1 MVGAFPTKK
10 LKIKMNK
17 EGSTQTPIRH
27 PINFNHPD
35 FLDPKKLDE
44 EMRRVF
50 DICHGCRRC
59 FNLCDSFPKLFDMI
73 DDSKNEDVES
83 LSSDQFSPVV
93 DSCTLCDM
101 CFMTKCPYVPPHE
114 FDLDFPHLM
123 LRYRVLQREQ
133 NKLPATPKQLAKIDR
148 NAKIGVM
155 LSGLINWA
163 SNIKNKFLRKIL
175 ELITG
180 IDSRVKLPT
189 YNSETFT
196 SYFKNNN
203 NSIKL
208 ENPKKNRKV
217 VIYSTCFV
225 NFNKKNTGVAA
236 LKVLK
241 KNGVEVQE
249 DYPGC
254 CGMPF
259 LEQADLPKVIEQAE
273 KVSKDLLEWV
283 DKGYKVVTLTASCG
297 LMLKFEWPLL
307 LPKNENVKRLSKNIS
322 DIDEYIVDISK
333 KEGLA
338 EGLKEIDGGVTIHHA
353 CHARAQNMGIKARDM
368 LQLIPNIKIDVV
380 ERCAGHGGTF
390 GVMKQT
396 HNLAL
401 KVGRPTARQ
410 IKNKNNKYMASDCP
424 LAAKHLKQ
432 LELDTNIKND
442 EALHPI
448 ELLAKAY
455 KF

>member
-1 MVGAFPTKK
+1 MS
-10 LKIKMNK
+10 K
-17 EGSTQTPIRH
+17 EGSIEAPIRH
-27 PINFNHPD
+27 PINFEHPD
-35 FLDPKKLDE
+35 FLNPEKLDA
-44 EMRRVF
+44 EMRRAF

-73 DDSKNEDVES
+73 DESENEDVDS
-83 LSSDQFSPVV
+83 LKSEQFEPIV
-93 DSCTLCDM
+93 DACTLCDM

-123 LRYRVLQREQ
+123 LRYRTAQK
-133 NKLPATPKQLAKIDR
+133 KLGKLNNIPKELAHVDR
-148 NAKIGVM
+148 NGKIGIMFSKFV
-155 LSGLINWA
+155 NWI
-163 SNIKNKFLRKIL
+163 SDIKNKFIRNLL
-175 ELITG
+175 EIIIG
-180 IDSRVKLPT
+180 IDKRVRLPK
-189 YNSETFT
+189 YNSETFSNFFKKNKDKIKFKT
-196 SYFKNNN
+196 SQ
-203 NSIKL
+203 
-208 ENPKKNRKV
+208 KNRKV

-225 NFNKKNTGVAA
+225 NFNKKDTGVAA

-249 DYPGC
+249 AYPGC

-259 LEQADLPKVIEQAE
+259 LEQADLPKVVNQAK
-273 KVSKDLLEWV
+273 KVSKDLLQWV
-283 DKGYKVVTLTASCG
+283 DRGYKVITLTASCG

-307 LPKNENVKRLSKNIS
+307 LPNDKNIKKLSKNIM

-333 KEGLA
+333 NEGLV
-338 EGLKEIDGGVTIHHA
+338 EGLQAIDGGVTVHHA

-368 LQLIPNIKIDVV
+368 LKLIPGIKIDVV

-390 GVMKQT
+390 GVMKGT
-396 HNLAL
+396 HELAN

-424 LAAKHLKQ
+424 LAGKHLKQ
-432 LELDTNIKND
+432 LEKDTNISND

-448 ELLAKAY
+448 ELMAKSY
-455 KF
+455 RI

>member
-1 MVGAFPTKK
+1 MN
-10 LKIKMNK
+10 NK
-17 EGSTQTPIRH
+17 EGGTQAPIRH
-27 PINFNHPD
+27 PIDFNHSD
-35 FLDPKKLDE
+35 FLDEKKLDE

-73 DDSKNEDVES
+73 DESKNEDVES
-83 LSSDQFSPVV
+83 LQSNQFAPVV
-93 DSCTLCDM
+93 DACTLCDM

-114 FDLDFPHLM
+114 FNLDFPHLM
-123 LRYRVLQREQ
+123 LRYRTLQKKQ
-133 NKLPATPKQLAKIDR
+133 NKLPKFPAQLAQIDR

-155 LSGLINWA
+155 FAGFINWL

-175 ELITG
+175 ELTVG
-180 IDSRVKLPT
+180 IDKRVNLPV
-189 YNSETFT
+189 YNSGTFT
-196 SYFKNNN
+196 NYFKKNN
-203 NSIKL
+203 NSISI
-208 ENPKKNRKV
+208 EDPKKDRKV

-225 NFNKKNTGVAA
+225 NFNKKDTGVAA

-249 DYPGC
+249 AYPGC

-259 LEQADLPKVIEQAE
+259 LEQADLPKVVEQAK
-273 KVSKDLLEWV
+273 KVSKDLLSWV
-283 DKGYKVVTLTASCG
+283 DKGYQVITLTASCG

-307 LPKNENVKRLSKNIS
+307 MSENKDIKRLAKNTK
-322 DIDEYIVDISK
+322 DIDEYIVDISE

-338 EGLKEIDGGVTIHHA
+338 GGLHEIDGGVTVHHA
-353 CHARAQNMGIKARDM
+353 CHARAQNMGNKARDM
-368 LQLIPNIKIDVV
+368 LKLIPNIKIDVV

-390 GVMKQT
+390 GVMKET
-396 HNLAL
+396 HNLAV

-424 LAAKHLKQ
+424 LAGKHLKQ
-432 LELDTNIKND
+432 LEQDTKISSD

>member
-1 MVGAFPTKK
+1 
-10 LKIKMNK
+10 MNK
-17 EGSTQTPIRH
+17 EGSTQAPIRH
-27 PINFNHPD
+27 PIDFNHPD
-35 FLDPKKLDE
+35 FLDQKKLDE

-59 FNLCDSFPKLFDMI
+59 FNLCESFPKLFEMI
-73 DDSKNEDVES
+73 DESKNENVEN
-83 LSSDQFSPVV
+83 LSSDQFAPVV

-123 LRYRVLQREQ
+123 LRYRALQKKQ
-133 NKLPATPKQLAKIDR
+133 NKLPSVPKQLAQIDR
-148 NAKIGVM
+148 NAKIGVT
-155 LSGLINWA
+155 LSWLINWV
-163 SNIKNKFLRKIL
+163 SHFKNKFFRKVL
-175 ELITG
+175 ELIVG
-180 IDSRVKLPT
+180 IDKRVKLPK

-196 SYFKNNN
+196 NYFKKNNK
-203 NSIKL
+203 SIT
-208 ENPKKNRKV
+208 PGTSKKVRKV

-225 NFNKKNTGVAA
+225 NFNKKDTGVAA

-241 KNGVEVQE
+241 KNGVEVKE
-249 DYPGC
+249 AYPGC

-259 LEQADLPKVIEQAE
+259 LEQADLPKVVEQAK
-273 KVSKDLLEWV
+273 KVSKDLLKWV
-283 DKGYKVVTLTASCG
+283 DNGYQVITLTASCG

-307 LPKNENVKRLSKNIS
+307 LPNDENVKKLSKNVS
-322 DIDEYIVDISK
+322 DIDEYIVDISD

-338 EGLKEIDGGVTIHHA
+338 EGLGEIDGGVTVHHA

-368 LQLIPNIKIDVV
+368 LKLIPNIKIDVV

-390 GVMKQT
+390 GVMKET

-410 IKNKNNKYMASDCP
+410 IKNKNNKYMVSDCP

-432 LELDTNIKND
+432 LEQDTKISND

-448 ELLAKAY
+448 ELLARAY
-455 KF
+455 KL